1 MLANFACCPTKSQG
15 RLFKEEDG
23 LLSAFEL
30 DRNRIIESRAFRRLE
45 HKTQV
50 FISSNGDHD
59 RSRLT
64 HSLEASHIARII
76 SRSLNLCS
84 DLAENISLAH
94 DIGHAPFGHAGEDA
108 LKELMKEFDLTFDH
122 NSHSLKLLTKL
133 EKLSVNHQ
141 GLNLSWEFLEGLVKH
156 NGPIKNPSSIISE
169 YNNKQDL
176 LLNKYPSLEAQVA
189 AISDDIAY
197 NNHDIDDGFRSG
209 ILTLND
215 ICEIEE
221 LNLIIEDLISKNKEI
236 RDNQLIYETIRI
248 MRFKM
253 IKDVINNTKNN
264 LLDLQ
269 IKSLS
274 DIYESG
280 RKIVEFSPEMEIYHQ
295 KIKKFLM
302 KNLYTHY
309 LVKKMTMKG
318 KRCVKGLFEIYI
330 SDIDCLPTSWR
341 VNIPLLDD
349 KEKAIVICDFIAGMS
364 DRYALKEYH
373 SYIN

>member
-1 MLANFACCPTKSQG
+1 MLANFACCPTKSRG
-15 RLFKEEDG
+15 RLFKEEDD
-23 LLSAFEL
+23 LLFAFEL
-30 DRNRIIESRAFRRLE
+30 DRNRVIESRAFRRLE

-84 DLAENISLAH
+84 DLAENIALAH

-108 LKELMKEFDLTFDH
+108 LKELMKEFGLTFDH

-133 EKLSVNHQ
+133 EKISINHH

-176 LLNKYPSLEAQVA
+176 LLDKYPSLEAQVA

-215 ICEIEE
+215 IREIEE
-221 LNLIIEDLISKNKEI
+221 LNLIIEDLISKNKGI

-248 MRFKM
+248 MRFTM
-253 IKDVINNTKNN
+253 IKDVINNTRNN

-302 KNLYTHY
+302 NNLYTHY

-318 KRCVKGLFEIYI
+318 KRCVKALFEIYI
-330 SDIDCLPTSWR
+330 SDIGCLPTSWR

-373 SYIN
+373 SYVN